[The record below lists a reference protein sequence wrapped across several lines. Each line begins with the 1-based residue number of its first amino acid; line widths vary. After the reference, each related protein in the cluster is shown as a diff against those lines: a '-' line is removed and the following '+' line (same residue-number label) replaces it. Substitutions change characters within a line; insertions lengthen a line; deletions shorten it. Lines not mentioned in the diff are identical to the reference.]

1 MQLPKLSQI
10 IANLRPP
17 EEQFESMAQSA
28 GFPVPKGPMGVL
40 SEFAA
45 SFEASAPEI
54 PTLAGAP
61 ELPEFKLPE
70 LPAPPAGGA
79 AGLKL
84 APPEILVSEEF
95 KEETPSASAYPL
107 EV

>member
-1 MQLPKLSQI
+1 MPELPKLSQML
-10 IANLRPP
+10 ANLRPP

-70 LPAPPAGGA
+70 LPAPELPAA
-79 AGLKL
+79 TPPAPT
-84 APPEILVSEEF
+84 APPASKSEEEGINF
-95 KEETPSASAYPL
+95 
-107 EV
+107 